1 MLRIFYFI
9 IYIVHFII
17 YILYF
22 ILYTSLFLFY
32 ILYIIFYIHILHF
45 IFYISHFLGLVHEVS
60 PFRPRG
66 PPGAGVGTTI
76 RLDKFRFGLF
86 SFFLLHSTLYFN
98 FYSILLCIILSF
110 YFFYFLLIH
119 LYSSLIIS
127 LPIFFSTTPSPF
139 FLLFPLTYSPF
150 PLLFVPI
157 CFSFFF
163 HLLLFTPCHF
173 ILSHLIPFLFLLLS
187 LLLSFSSDATSDFTS
202 FLPSVSV
209 GGPSPFVGLELGG
222 LMPSEDSKANW

>member
-1 MLRIFYFI
+1 MCIFLYLSIRFLIFWFILFSNKASYISWTIIYTSSKYLSYCINLFISTRHCIFWSRFPHAYIFVCTPYFIFFFHFYFNIFVYYIFVLRIFYFI

-76 RLDKFRFGLF
+76 RLDKFHYLTILF
-86 SFFLLHSTLYFN
+86 FFYF
-98 FYSILLCIILSF
+98 ILLCISIF
-110 YFFYFLLIH
+110 T
-119 LYSSLIIS
+119 
-127 LPIFFSTTPSPF
+127 PFFSALFYLFISSTF
-139 FLLFPLTYSPF
+139 FWSTST
-150 PLLFVPI
+150 
-157 CFSFFF
+157 
-163 HLLLFTPCHF
+163 HL
-173 ILSHLIPFLFLLLS
+173 
-187 LLLSFSSDATSDFTS
+187 
-202 FLPSVSV
+202 
-209 GGPSPFVGLELGG
+209 
-222 LMPSEDSKANW
+222 